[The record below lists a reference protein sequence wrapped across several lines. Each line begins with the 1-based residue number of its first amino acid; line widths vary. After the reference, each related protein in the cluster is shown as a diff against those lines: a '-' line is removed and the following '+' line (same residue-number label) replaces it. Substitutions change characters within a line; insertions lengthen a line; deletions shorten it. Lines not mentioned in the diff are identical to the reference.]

1 MKKCIMV
8 LLSLVFLFTCTVV
21 SAEETGVEDGV
32 LTVAM
37 ECAYAPYNW
46 AQPDDSNGAVPIA
59 GSTLYANGYDV
70 MTAKAI
76 CEANGW
82 DLESQLSQALKNQK
96 YTSIDAKVK
105 NVELSRLKGRIYTDY
120 GDFSYRVDGNNV
132 DPEQEQVELA
142 SNQLKYQGLI
152 QAMTK
157 EFANIKSVLK

>member
-1 MKKCIMV
+1 MYNSGIYSYINV
-8 LLSLVFLFTCTVV
+8 LNKAADASWERNELI
-21 SAEETGVEDGV
+21 
-32 LTVAM
+32 
-37 ECAYAPYNW
+37 
-46 AQPDDSNGAVPIA
+46 SNNIA
-59 GSTLYANGYDV
+59 NQDTPGYKRQD
-70 MTAKAI
+70 I
-76 CEANGW
+76 
-82 DLESQLSQALKNQK
+82 DFESQLSQALKNQK

-157 EFANIKSVLK
+157 EFANIKSVLE